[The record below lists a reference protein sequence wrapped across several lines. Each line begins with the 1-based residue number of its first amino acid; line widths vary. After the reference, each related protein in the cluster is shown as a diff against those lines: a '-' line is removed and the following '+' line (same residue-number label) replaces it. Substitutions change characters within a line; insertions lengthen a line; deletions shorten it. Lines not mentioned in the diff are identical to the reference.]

1 MNMKSKQYPKKN
13 NLNNLGN
20 ILKCS
25 KCGYEWET
33 NSKME
38 WATCPSCRLKVKN
51 QLKDKQ
57 TNQEF
62 KGEEV
67 VKV

>member
-1 MNMKSKQYPKKN
+1 MQSKMGKSK
-13 NLNNLGN
+13 L
-20 ILKCS
+20 LKC

-51 QLKDKQ
+51 IVKDKHEK
-57 TNQEF
+57 NESC
-62 KGEEV
+62 
-67 VKV
+67 VKN

>member
-1 MNMKSKQYPKKN
+1 MK
-13 NLNNLGN
+13 
-20 ILKCS
+20 IKC

-51 QLKDKQ
+51 KKEDKEKDK
-57 TNQEF
+57 NA
-62 KGEEV
+62 
-67 VKV
+67 